1 MSTTSHAGP
10 KAFSVS
16 IVHDDAY
23 SAGQE
28 AAQELRDG
36 LGSAPELV
44 MFFFSTDFDAV
55 QVTAG
60 LRSGLPASTQV
71 IGCSSYAEVGQDEAL
86 THSVTALGM
95 RLPGVRFQTFSH
107 PKSAQ
112 SSAEVGRQI
121 GEELRALRPELVF
134 MFPDALTQN
143 VTQVLKGL
151 QAVLGESLLVVGG
164 APGDNGSFTKTFQ
177 VRDGEVYSGGV
188 CGVAMRGGIQVATAA
203 VSGYQPAGISR
214 KSTLVENGNVLLQ
227 LDGQPALQVYRDFL
241 GSRASAMP
249 AVSIEFPLGVFED
262 STSEQPAPSVV
273 RAIFA
278 VDEKRQALILGG
290 DIPQVANI
298 RVLRAGRE
306 DVLKGAETA
315 TAQALAQ
322 QPQPEVA
329 FLFNCMS
336 RKVVLGPRYKEEC
349 AATYRL
355 LPKTLP
361 RIGFYTFG
369 ELSPQAGT
377 SVHHEST
384 FTLALVRFAGE
395 SA

>member
-1 MSTTSHAGP
+1 
-10 KAFSVS
+10 
-16 IVHDDAY
+16 
-23 SAGQE
+23 
-28 AAQELRDG
+28 
-36 LGSAPELV
+36 
-44 MFFFSTDFDAV
+44 
-55 QVTAG
+55 
-60 LRSGLPASTQV
+60 
-71 IGCSSYAEVGQDEAL
+71 
-86 THSVTALGM
+86 
-95 RLPGVRFQTFSH
+95 
-107 PKSAQ
+107 
-112 SSAEVGRQI
+112 
-121 GEELRALRPELVF
+121 
-134 MFPDALTQN
+134 
-143 VTQVLKGL
+143 
-151 QAVLGESLLVVGG
+151 VLGESLAVVGG
-164 APGDNGSFTKTFQ
+164 APGDNGTFTKTFQ

-203 VSGYQPAGISR
+203 ASGYHPAGIAR

-262 STSEQPAPSVV
+262 STSEQPTPSVV

-278 VDEKRQALILGG
+278 VDEQRQALILGG
-290 DIPQVANI
+290 DIPQGANI

-306 DVLKGAETA
+306 DVVKGAEAA

-322 QPQPEVA
+322 QPQPEIA

-369 ELSPQAGT
+369 ELSPKAGT

>member
-1 MSTTSHAGP
+1 MSTTSQAGS

-44 MFFFSTDFDAV
+44 MFFFSADFDAA

-71 IGCSSYAEVGQDEAL
+71 VGCSSYAEVGQDEAL
-86 THSVTALGM
+86 THSVSALGM

-121 GEELRALRPELVF
+121 GEELRELRPELVF
-134 MFPDALTQN
+134 LFPDALTQN

-151 QAVLGESLLVVGG
+151 QAVLGESLAVVGG
-164 APGDNGSFTKTFQ
+164 APGDNGTFTKTFQ

-203 VSGYQPAGISR
+203 ACGYHPVGISR
-214 KSTLVENGNVLLQ
+214 ISTVVENGNVLLQ

-249 AVSIEFPLGVFED
+249 AVSIEFPLGVFAD
-262 STSEQPAPSVV
+262 RDQQAPSVV

-290 DIPQVANI
+290 DIPQGANI

-306 DVLKGAETA
+306 DVVKGAQAA

-361 RIGFYTFG
+361 RVGFYTFG

>member
-36 LGSAPELV
+36 MGSAPELV
-44 MFFFSTDFDAV
+44 MFFFSADFDAA

-60 LRSGLPASTQV
+60 LRSGLPATTQV
-71 IGCSSYAEVGQDEAL
+71 VGCSSYAEVGQDEAL
-86 THSVTALGM
+86 THSVSALGM

-107 PKSAQ
+107 PKSAL

-121 GEELRALRPELVF
+121 GEELRELRPELVF
-134 MFPDALTQN
+134 LFPDALTQN

-164 APGDNGSFTKTFQ
+164 APGDNGTFTKTFQ

-203 VSGYQPAGISR
+203 ASGYLPVGISR
-214 KSTLVENGNVLLQ
+214 ISTVVENGNVLLQ

-262 STSEQPAPSVV
+262 STSSQQGPSVV

-290 DIPQVANI
+290 DIPQGANI

-306 DVLKGAETA
+306 DVVKGAEAA

-322 QPQPEVA
+322 QPQPEIA

-369 ELSPQAGT
+369 ELSPKAGT